1 MNPQIVNA
9 DLNGKGRR
17 MFARLINRG
26 NPVMCWS
33 TWNRQRYIF
42 VLDEMVSL
50 ENVSIDEG
58 SETQSHRPKSIYKVL
73 LPCLLGEYI
82 YVVMNRK
89 CR

>member
-1 MNPQIVNA
+1 MNPQIVNV
-9 DLNGKGRR
+9 DLNGKGR

-50 ENVSIDEG
+50 ENVSIDE
-58 SETQSHRPKSIYKVL
+58 
-73 LPCLLGEYI
+73 
-82 YVVMNRK
+82 
-89 CR
+89 